1 MGPDETEATSMALP
15 ENIDDLLEDEVP
27 VRSSMRLL
35 PEEADRMTSAI
46 QDAGLSL
53 GRTVLDV
60 KLPWELPG
68 LSLVFGGS
76 LSDLP
81 QSSRDVLPTAVP
93 YPVKESLEE
102 DASSRD
108 LGQRAKK

>member
-1 MGPDETEATSMALP
+1 ML
-15 ENIDDLLEDEVP
+15 V
-27 VRSSMRLL
+27 
-35 PEEADRMTSAI
+35 PEEASQLTTAI

-81 QSSRDVLPTAVP
+81 QSSGDVLPTAVP
-93 YPVKESLEE
+93 FPIGESMEE
-102 DASSRD
+102 VASSRD
-108 LGQRAKK
+108 LGQRAKKARVSISLGACFRDG